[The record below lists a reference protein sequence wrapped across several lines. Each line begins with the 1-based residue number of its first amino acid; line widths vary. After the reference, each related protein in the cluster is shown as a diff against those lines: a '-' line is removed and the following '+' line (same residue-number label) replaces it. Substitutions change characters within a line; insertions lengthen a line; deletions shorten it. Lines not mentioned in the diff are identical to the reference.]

1 MQPLETSSLVPHCV
15 ICSQIL
21 RDDLYVYVHVLFCRL
36 GNSYSMP
43 DPLCTPYAMIVGQND
58 KCCALKTCLDEL
70 RKRPNLFKA
79 YLLSQSEM
87 QNALLA
93 RFLRWSPVALHR
105 NEGVFAKRQNTCGKE
120 KQSGNEKKSARPA
133 MNMNI
138 FMSSST
144 NHKLQMRSSPAIE
157 CVLCV

>member
-1 MQPLETSSLVPHCV
+1 MLCFRDMFGRIEEKGLIYSRLV
-15 ICSQIL
+15 
-21 RDDLYVYVHVLFCRL
+21 
-36 GNSYSMP
+36 
-43 DPLCTPYAMIVGQND
+43 
-58 KCCALKTCLDEL
+58 
-70 RKRPNLFKA
+70 
-79 YLLSQSEM
+79 LLSQSEM

-120 KQSGNEKKSARPA
+120 KQSENEKKSARPA

-144 NHKLQMRSSPAIE
+144 NHKL
-157 CVLCV
+157 